1 MPIAR
6 INRSTERHHGRDRPH
21 PGGRLARARAHLFA
35 HRARPPDLG
44 ERAVRYGADAYT
56 GDPAHPHRIAHLAE
70 AAAPSATNVPHA
82 SLSAFGEPLAHTS
95 KRIGPLAVNL
105 HGTGIGGRLVEPT
118 AVSDVGMFA
127 APTWSLPARCP

>member
-1 MPIAR
+1 MLTGPDPPISGNAP
-6 INRSTERHHGRDRPH
+6 SGTGRTRTPA
-21 PGGRLARARAHLFA
+21 P
-35 HRARPPDLG
+35 
-44 ERAVRYGADAYT
+44 
-56 GDPAHPHRIAHLAE
+56 PAHPHRIAHLAE
-70 AAAPSATNVPHA
+70 AAAPSATNVPHT